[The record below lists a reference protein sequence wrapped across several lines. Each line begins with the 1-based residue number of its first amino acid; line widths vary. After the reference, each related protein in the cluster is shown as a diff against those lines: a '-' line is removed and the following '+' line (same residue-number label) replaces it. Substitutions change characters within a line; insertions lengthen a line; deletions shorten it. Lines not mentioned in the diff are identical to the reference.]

1 MYEVRKLKTGKIWNL
16 DRDLF
21 SALVYVPDNDVPG
34 DAINLGMD
42 TPYLIVMP
50 ESKLDDE
57 GAAAFAENSGLAT
70 IAAKTG
76 GSVVFVTPNNEGGW
90 QTADAELFKDLI
102 AQSKIGAVYKD
113 GVLIDIDRFHQR
125 PTSYYIRGAVFKTFL
140 YGFGASADY
149 IARNLLTKV
158 EGQYLWGPGEITPA
172 AVSLENLTVIPKPD
186 RRDIPV
192 VSVGNSEEINAA
204 LHESCDH
211 ICVIDE
217 ADYEMTYSEFMW
229 KYKRWCGELNEDP
242 DYEALGMVNEY
253 GYEVVKTTPDNYGEF
268 EGTEEHKVGY
278 MVWYNKGL
286 LDKGPVSTLIASH
299 GGGDSALY
307 IAKVSGWWEIAHKY
321 NFLLI
326 AVENHTS
333 VTASETMEMIDK
345 IKAKYNIDENR
356 LYASGFSMGGCK
368 SWDFCQEFPERFAA
382 LAPMDA
388 TFEVGLNV
396 FGKSAPRTNTEISVP
411 IFYAGGAITPLPELP
426 FQADKCTDRIRYVF
440 ELNKAKTPYNVK
452 FEERENW
459 VDPIWGIA
467 GDRIEEFRDESRD
480 AVLTVN
486 YFASEDGVERIAL
499 GSVDNQGHEC
509 RRHTCEQA
517 WLFMSKFSLD
527 NR

>member
-1 MYEVRKLKTGKIWNL
+1 MYEVRTLATGKIWNL
-16 DRDLF
+16 DRELF
-21 SALVYVPDNDVPG
+21 SAVVYVPNNDIPG
-34 DAINLGMD
+34 DVINLGMD

-50 ESKLDDE
+50 ESKLDD
-57 GAAAFAENSGLAT
+57 AAASAFAEESGLAK

-90 QTADAELFKDLI
+90 EKADVELFKDLI
-102 AQSKIGAVYKD
+102 AQSRIGAVYKD

-125 PTSYYIRGAVFKTFL
+125 PTQYYIRGAIFKTFL
-140 YGFGASADY
+140 YGMGASADY
-149 IARNLLTKV
+149 IAKNLLTKI

-172 AVSLENLTVIPKPD
+172 AVSLENLSVVPAID

-192 VSVGNSEEINAA
+192 VSVGNSDEINAA

-217 ADYEMTYSEFMW
+217 QDYEMTYSEFLW

-242 DYEALGMVNEY
+242 DYEELGMVNEY
-253 GYEVVKTTPDNYGEF
+253 GYETVHTSKFNYGEF
-268 EGTEEHKVGY
+268 QGTTEHKVGY

-286 LDKGPVSTLIASH
+286 LDNGPVPTLIANH

-307 IAKVSGWWEIAHKY
+307 IAKVSGWWEVAHKY

-326 AVENHTS
+326 AIENHTS
-333 VTASETMEMIDK
+333 VTASETVELIDK
-345 IKAKYNIDENR
+345 IKEKYKIDENR

-368 SWDFCQEFPERFAA
+368 SWDLCQEYPERFAA

-388 TFEVGLNV
+388 TFEVGLNL
-396 FGKSAPRTNTEISVP
+396 FGKPAPRTNITVSVP
-411 IFYAGGAITPLPELP
+411 IFYAGGEITPLPELP
-426 FQADKCTDRIRYVF
+426 FQADKCTDRIKYVF
-440 ELNKAKTPYNVK
+440 GINKCKTPYNVK
-452 FEERENW
+452 FEEHESW
-459 VDPIWGIA
+459 AEPIWGIA
-467 GDRIEEFRDESRD
+467 GDRIEKLRDESRD
-480 AVLTVN
+480 AVLTIN
-486 YFASEDGVERIAL
+486 YFTSEDGVERTAL
-499 GSVDNQGHEC
+499 ASIDNQGHEC

-517 WLFMSKFSLD
+517 WLFMSKFTLD